1 MTTKTLNLNI
11 ELCDSGAILSYPD
24 DGCKY
29 AYSDETEVCRS
40 IANDIAH
47 CRGNNCPLKE
57 SCHRFELYCILEKVN
72 LNNIVFF
79 TIEQYDQKTNKCKLY
94 IPIKQ

>member
-29 AYSDETEVCRS
+29 AYSDETEVCRCIS
-40 IANDIAH
+40 NDIEH
-47 CRGNNCPLKE
+47 LITHN
-57 SCHRFELYCILEKVN
+57 V
-72 LNNIVFF
+72 
-79 TIEQYDQKTNKCKLY
+79 DTNKFNVNIEITPQY
-94 IPIKQ
+94 AEE